1 MPDKDK
7 KIGNKKIRRW
17 KKKQLIMYDR
27 NLRPCA
33 LVEEKLKDQNIK
45 I

>member
-17 KKKQLIMYDR
+17 KKKQLLYG
-27 NLRPCA
+27 NLRPPA
-33 LVEEKLKDQNIK
+33 LCVRKN
-45 I
+45 